1 MKQEALITLRG
12 IQSYP
17 GEKPE
22 TVELISRGTFSSC
35 NGKYA
40 ISYEET
46 ELTGTK
52 GVKTTFFIPGKD
64 RIVLTR
70 SGAISSKMVFSAG
83 DRHESLYDLGFG
95 ALLITIAARSLQVNL
110 SENGGTVRIDYTV
123 EVEQSA
129 TSHNSYELLIQP
141 ICGGSQT

>member
-1 MKQEALITLRG
+1 MEEIRLQKYISSIG
-12 IQSYP
+12 IMSRRAAEKEIESGKIRVN
-17 GEKPE
+17 GEVADLGQK
-22 TVELISRGTFSSC
+22 I
-35 NGKYA
+35 
-40 ISYEET
+40 
-46 ELTGTK
+46 
-52 GVKTTFFIPGKD
+52 IPGKD
-64 RIVLTR
+64 RVVLTR

>member
-64 RIVLTR
+64 RIVLIR

-95 ALLITIAARSLQVNL
+95 ALLLGINTRKVEVDL
-110 SENGGTVRIDYTV
+110 SESGGRLFIDYTV
-123 EVEQSA
+123 EIEQSQ
-129 TSHNSYELLIQP
+129 TTRNSYELLIQP
-141 ICGGSQT
+141 IA